1 MTCEYNETEAIVTGS
16 WQKPSGSHDATR
28 QNMDNPLSEDT
39 FPAHSVNEPT
49 QTQKHDAMDY
59 TSSTNPGLSE
69 LTLNGGEYPAH
80 GHNRDG
86 KFPHPNRKVLP
97 F

>member
-1 MTCEYNETEAIVTGS
+1 MTCEYTETEAIVTGS
-16 WQKPSGSHDATR
+16 WQKSSSSHDTTQ
-28 QNMDNPLSEDT
+28 QNMDNTLSEDT
-39 FPAHSVNEPT
+39 FAAHSANEPR
-49 QTQKHDAMDY
+49 QSQEHDIMDY
-59 TSSTNPGLSE
+59 TSDTNPGLSE

-86 KFPHPNRKVLP
+86 KFPHLKRKVLP